1 MIPKI
6 LHRIWLGG
14 ETPAVYRQFLDRWRF
29 LHPDWEIREWG
40 DGDFGWLRNQDLF
53 DRAAEYV
60 PPDAVYQMK
69 SDVARYEILL
79 DHGGVYVDADT
90 EPLKSFDPLLG
101 ASLFAGWEVPG
112 KFIANGTLGA
122 TANHPFIESIVSVLP
137 EWAGR
142 NKGRAATFVSG
153 PRLLSSM
160 YFDLKPDM
168 TVHPKVAFYPYIYDE
183 LTRDKNRKDP
193 ASIEY
198 PDSYSVHHWNHK
210 REQRGLVGRLNAVM
224 GIG

>member
-14 ETPAVYRQFLDRWRF
+14 EPPAVYNKFLDRWRS
-29 LHPDWEIREWG
+29 LHPDWEIKLWG
-40 DGDFGWLRNQDLF
+40 DEDFGWLRNQRLF
-53 DRAAEYV
+53 DSAADYV
-60 PPDAVYQMK
+60 PADAVFQMK

-101 ASLFAGWEVPG
+101 AEAFAGWEVPG
-112 KFIANGTLGA
+112 KFIANGTIGA
-122 TANHPFIESIVSVLP
+122 VPNHPFIRRVVERLP
-137 EWAGR
+137 SWADE

-153 PRLLSSM
+153 PRLFTGL
-160 YFDLKPDM
+160 YFSNQPNIV
-168 TVHPKVAFYPYIYDE
+168 VHPKKTFYPYIYDE

-193 ASIEY
+193 ASLEY
-198 PDSYSVHHWNHK
+198 PDSFSVHHWNHK
-210 REQRGLVGRLNAVM
+210 REQRGLVGRLSSVN
-224 GIG
+224 GI